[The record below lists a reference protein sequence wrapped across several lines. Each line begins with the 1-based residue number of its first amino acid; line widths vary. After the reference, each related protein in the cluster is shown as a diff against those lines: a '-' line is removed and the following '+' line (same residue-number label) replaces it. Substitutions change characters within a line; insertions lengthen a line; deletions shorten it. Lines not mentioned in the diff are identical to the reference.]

1 MALSRGESVK
11 RYLLTLPASDRA
23 DVLTVRDVRGADVLR
38 GMHELRALRSG
49 ADTLL
54 FSFVG
59 AAQRRTLKSYGTWIV
74 ARRGGAGKL
83 AATETPSPDAIKPV
97 CYPPD
102 IAVSR
107 RVLDASLR
115 LERQLRL
122 DLAATLSVP
131 LELLNDDK
139 AATRLVVDLL
149 TLAPLVSGREGS
161 KPLQSS
167 CGIFSVASFAA
178 SLLLGALVRSYND
191 AATRHRAASESL
203 AHGDARLAF
212 LAASKPCAPFV
223 PGAEEPISRLVMLL
237 SSMDRAERLRWEVK
251 CAKALLRAA
260 GTAPRLPR
268 SSRGQPL
275 RLALHSYMHV
285 SPALDKQE
293 GFSELLR
300 AGAAHTLTEVLN
312 AAPLAHACLHKTL
325 FGDVCSPATLD
336 NLAGV
341 LMQLEGKD
349 VRIAPSGK
357 LLGLGFDGGKFGS
370 GSSMF
375 NTYADLEGRRE
386 YDPLLV
392 AHDDEWTQMGR
403 ITDAAR
409 SIEAKLTGVA
419 QLQFDE
425 QQTLREMNWSMGMA
439 AVEKK
444 LESMIPAPV
453 YPEMRVKKPARPQS
467 PGPSAGVEAPTPP
480 ARPALH
486 EEATVSLPER
496 KPNAWNNKSATQAC
510 KQQDPACT
518 TACDPFH
525 GPCLLSPCQK
535 CFAQDASQKPPSFA
549 DILRNKQAHGPNR
562 GGESKP
568 NFDAPEP
575 LDQCAAQAPVPKGVW
590 GGNAAKSLARKQ
602 WSATEATQ
610 TATGVIFPDSHAPVE
625 TCPAHAAAARVPE
638 SISTRCKGKG
648 RQQATQKPRYNP
660 LRPAHKALAMAA
672 ESRGATARRLHAE
685 VKAFLKQVE
694 PSVASRCRRNEIVDQ
709 VQQAVAACWPE
720 ATVEVYGS
728 FATDLFLP
736 HSDVDLLVMQAETS
750 GCKTPLQMVSA
761 RLRGLPWCR
770 YMKAIENATVP
781 VVKLTAD
788 VSLLRAQAGAQY
800 MTELS
805 VEEQEEEEVEERSCI
820 PVDVTF
826 DCNIGNAPIALRDF
840 VCAQLARFPVIRPL
854 VLVLKHF
861 LLQQGLNDAY
871 KGGLSSHA
879 VILLLIFYFNIPEV
893 AASHDAGLDEASPEY
908 MDPCCWYGEWLMRVM
923 QWLSEFPF
931 SDVGI
936 GLQDDCTLSYL
947 PLTDNGFCML
957 TTGECDPQLPDVDK
971 VTRNELHIE
980 DPFNTGNIAKGCFEW
995 WLVRRSLQGAY
1006 RILRQ
1011 HQETSPLS
1019 RIFGGVAEGKVV
1031 LDSLFDRGQV
1041 SAAMEVVQ
1049 REQVSKQRR

>member
-83 AATETPSPDAIKPV
+83 AATETPSPDAINPV

-191 AATRHRAASESL
+191 AAARHRAASESL

-300 AGAAHTLTEVLN
+300 AGAAQTLTEVLN
-312 AAPLAHACLHKTL
+312 AAPLAHACLHKAL

-349 VRIAPSGK
+349 VRIAPAGK

-425 QQTLREMNWSMGMA
+425 QQTLREMSWSMGMA

-638 SISTRCKGKG
+638 NISTRCKGKG

-685 VKAFLKQVE
+685 VEAFLKQVE
-694 PSVASRCRRNEIVDQ
+694 RQSHGQGSGPFMEL
-709 VQQAVAACWPE
+709 E
-720 ATVEVYGS
+720 AHS
-728 FATDLFLP
+728 F
-736 HSDVDLLVMQAETS
+736 
-750 GCKTPLQMVSA
+750 
-761 RLRGLPWCR
+761 
-770 YMKAIENATVP
+770 
-781 VVKLTAD
+781 
-788 VSLLRAQAGAQY
+788 RA
-800 MTELS
+800 
-805 VEEQEEEEVEERSCI
+805 
-820 PVDVTF
+820 
-826 DCNIGNAPIALRDF
+826 
-840 VCAQLARFPVIRPL
+840 
-854 VLVLKHF
+854 
-861 LLQQGLNDAY
+861 
-871 KGGLSSHA
+871 
-879 VILLLIFYFNIPEV
+879 
-893 AASHDAGLDEASPEY
+893 
-908 MDPCCWYGEWLMRVM
+908 
-923 QWLSEFPF
+923 
-931 SDVGI
+931 
-936 GLQDDCTLSYL
+936 
-947 PLTDNGFCML
+947 
-957 TTGECDPQLPDVDK
+957 
-971 VTRNELHIE
+971 
-980 DPFNTGNIAKGCFEW
+980 
-995 WLVRRSLQGAY
+995 
-1006 RILRQ
+1006 
-1011 HQETSPLS
+1011 
-1019 RIFGGVAEGKVV
+1019 
-1031 LDSLFDRGQV
+1031 
-1041 SAAMEVVQ
+1041 
-1049 REQVSKQRR
+1049 